1 MPDPRVL
8 FRGATRKKKHS
19 VKTMTCAE
27 CHGDGGGV
35 NGPDCKVCG
44 GSGEITIKI
53 IDKNG

>member
-8 FRGATRKKKHS
+8 FRGATRKKKHP